1 MEQKTE
7 KSRRR
12 KARVLASLFPL
23 SLVIAVGP
31 TFFPAVH
38 PSVCLSVRVRARAC
52 AYVYIVKV
60 GVGVVKIPS
69 VPGGSL
75 PVSPPPP
82 PSTTAASSSSLQWE
96 GARGWRERLDL
107 DWCLPFRAKP
117 FFRSS
122 TQPLDTNGKPMGECF
137 PPDYSRSKFC
147 QPSVDLG

>member
-82 PSTTAASSSSLQWE
+82 PAQQLLLLPACSGREQGGGE
-96 GARGWRERLDL
+96 RG
-107 DWCLPFRAKP
+107 
-117 FFRSS
+117 
-122 TQPLDTNGKPMGECF
+122 
-137 PPDYSRSKFC
+137 
-147 QPSVDLG
+147 

>member
-82 PSTTAASSSSLQWE
+82 QHNSCFFFQPAVGGSKGVEREARPGLVPTLQSQAFLPEFHTASRYQWE
-96 GARGWRERLDL
+96 AHGRVFPSRL
-107 DWCLPFRAKP
+107 
-117 FFRSS
+117 
-122 TQPLDTNGKPMGECF
+122 QPIQVL
-137 PPDYSRSKFC
+137 SA
-147 QPSVDLG
+147 